1 MSGYKAWTPGDI
13 IAANDVQ
20 NYLQDQTVMVF
31 ASSAVRS
38 TAIPVATEGM
48 LTWVEDDNRYE
59 YYNGSSWVSLIS
71 GVTGGVDGQPFVSNG
86 GGTNTASFRDVS
98 AEYINT
104 TVATKSAAYTA
115 VAADTN
121 TTLNFTNSSNVTFT
135 VPDVMPSVGDRID
148 VIRNGSGTVTISAG
162 TGITSWAGAGTAG
175 TATGFQ
181 MDVRYTAAS
190 IVKTAANE
198 YRVIGRVIF

>member
-20 NYLQDQTVMVF
+20 NFLQDQTVMVF
-31 ASSAVRS
+31 ASSGVRS
-38 TAIPVATEGM
+38 TAIPVPTEGM
-48 LTWVEDDNRYE
+48 LTWLEDGNKYQ
-59 YYNGSSWVSLIS
+59 YYDGSSWADLLVPIS
-71 GVTGGVDGQPFVSNG
+71 GGTAGQPYVSNG
-86 GGTNTASFRDVS
+86 GTAFATFRDMA

-104 TVATKSAAYTA
+104 TVTGKSAAYTA

-121 TTLNFTNSSNVTFT
+121 TTLNFTASSNVTLT
-135 VPDVMPSVGDRID
+135 VPDVFPSIGDRLD
-148 VIRNGSGTVTISAG
+148 VIRNGAGTVTIAAG

-175 TATGFQ
+175 TATQFK
-181 MDVRYTAAS
+181 MDVQYTAAS

>member
-20 NYLQDQTVMVF
+20 NFLQDQTVMVF
-31 ASSAVRS
+31 ASNSVRS
-38 TAIPVATEGM
+38 TAIPVPTEGM
-48 LTWVEDDNRYE
+48 LTWLEDGDKYQ
-59 YYNGSSWVSLIS
+59 YYSGTAWVDLLIPIS
-71 GVTGGVDGQPFVSNG
+71 GGTAGQPYVSNG
-86 GGTNTASFRDVS
+86 GTAFATFRDLQ

-104 TVATKSAAYTA
+104 TVSNKSAAYTA

-121 TTLNFTNSSNVTFT
+121 TTLNFTASSNVTLT
-135 VPDVMPSVGDRID
+135 VPDVMTSIGDRID

-175 TATGFQ
+175 TTTGFK
-181 MDVRYTAAS
+181 MDVQYTAAS
-190 IVKTAANE
+190 IIKTAANE